1 MTKILNVQL
10 QLINML
16 KNERM
21 DEEVNLMNMKLKALF
36 GIALMYAP
44 VLAVALAVVASAGHG
59 GWGGWGGW

>member
-1 MTKILNVQL
+1 
-10 QLINML
+10 ML